1 MSNNILN
8 KRLKDEMSKQNWTG
22 RKLSL
27 EANLSYNAIHY
38 ILSGKNK
45 STNFEVVNAI
55 ADVLGVSPFYLLGDN
70 YDKTKKSYS
79 QQDGLDVKKIASKQS
94 DKIDGLKN
102 LAETEVP
109 YDGELYREIMSVV
122 EALLVAKNSLTIGRI
137 EYFTHCIYS
146 QVQKLDR
153 EEKGKNRQQNIRSY
167 AEGIIDY
174 ALNRM
179 E

>member
-1 MSNNILN
+1 MSDITFV
-8 KRLKDEMSKQNWTG
+8 KRLKDEMAKQNWTG
-22 RKLSL
+22 RKLST

-55 ADVLGVSPFYLLGDN
+55 ASVLGVSPFYLLDKN
-70 YDKTKKSYS
+70 YDKNKNHNAKNN
-79 QQDGLDVKKIASKQS
+79 LDIKLIEKGI
-94 DKIDGLKN
+94 
-102 LAETEVP
+102 P

-122 EALLVAKNSLTIGRI
+122 EELLEAKNSLTTQRI
-137 EYFTHCIYS
+137 EYFTHYLYS
-146 QVQKLDR
+146 QITKMDL
-153 EEKGKNRQQNIRSY
+153 EKKDKNRRKNIKNY

-179 E
+179 DQ

>member
-1 MSNNILN
+1 MSDLTLV
-8 KRLKDEMSKQNWTG
+8 KRLKEEMTKQNWTG
-22 RKLSL
+22 RKLST

-55 ADVLGVSPFYLLGDN
+55 ASVLGVSPFYLLDAN
-70 YDKTKKSYS
+70 YDKNKNHNTKNN
-79 QQDGLDVKKIASKQS
+79 LDSKLIE
-94 DKIDGLKN
+94 K
-102 LAETEVP
+102 EVP

-122 EALLVAKNSLTIGRI
+122 EELLENKNRLTTGRI
-137 EYFTHCIYS
+137 EYFTHYIYS
-146 QVQKLDR
+146 KITKMDF
-153 EEKGKNRQQNIRSY
+153 EKKEKNRRKNIKNY

-179 E
+179 GQ